1 VTARSGEEAVLEWLL
16 AKHAQ
21 RWFVSSPKRDPS
33 TDYLLTPASSEASSQ
48 VCQALVHG
56 LAALHECI
64 SLSELLVTNRAVLVW
79 TGLGLTSCGI
89 WRAALNADRL

>member
-1 VTARSGEEAVLEWLL
+1 
-16 AKHAQ
+16 
-21 RWFVSSPKRDPS
+21 
-33 TDYLLTPASSEASSQ
+33 
-48 VCQALVHG
+48 VHG

-79 TGLGLTSCGI
+79 TGLGLTSCGF